1 MRAEEERTLQQE
13 ENLLAVVFVEPHKKP
28 VVRKLRNEYE
38 DISVIGDTE
47 DTITGQMMVKEI
59 EPDIVLIDLGLSDG
73 NGIEA
78 ISKIRARNKSVKIIA
93 LTSHSNNQEVLNAL
107 INGANAYCVKNIDL
121 DEFVNVIRDITENT
135 QTIIKT

>member
-1 MRAEEERTLQQE
+1 MSLK
-13 ENLLAVVFVEPHKKP
+13 LATKQKTIKIVVIEDNRLTRLSLKSA
-28 VVRKLRNEYE
+28 LNEYE

-59 EPDIVLIDLGLSDG
+59 KPDIVLIDLGLSDG

-107 INGANAYCVKNIDL
+107 MNGANAYCVKNIDL